1 MKESKTGLKH
11 YRNILKEKGING
23 FVKEVGWKIA
33 FLVFMFF
40 FLKGMVWLFIFYG
53 GFELIRGVFS

>member
-1 MKESKTGLKH
+1 MKESKTGLKY
-11 YRNILKEKGING
+11 YRNIIKEKGIRG
-23 FVKEVGWKIA
+23 FVREVGWKIA